1 MLEVKDICV
10 SLGRRPVLSD
20 LSLRLAP
27 GEVVAVIGPNGA
39 GKSTLLSVMAGAR
52 QADSGTALLDGAPLA
67 SVASG
72 DLARKRAVLSQS
84 HALSFDFAVRDVVE
98 LGRAPY
104 RGRPEARHDGE
115 AIDASLAFTG
125 AAHLAERRYTTLSG
139 GEKQRV
145 QFARVLA
152 QIWRTAPCFCDGR
165 YLLLDEP
172 TNNLDLAHQHGTL
185 TLARELA
192 SQGAGVLAVLHDPN
206 LASLY
211 ADRVVLLER
220 GRIQA
225 DGSPQDVFRAD
236 LIEAVYGMPVS
247 VLPHP
252 SRGCPQ
258 IMPA

>member
-1 MLEVKDICV
+1 MLEARDV
-10 SLGRRPVLSD
+10 SVTLGRQAVLREVT
-20 LSLRLAP
+20 LKIAP

-39 GKSTLLSVMAGAR
+39 GKSTLLSVLTGMRKPDLGCAF
-52 QADSGTALLDGAPLA
+52 LDGEPVVNIGAET
-67 SVASG
+67 
-72 DLARKRAVLSQS
+72 LARRRAVLSQS

-104 RGRPEARHDGE
+104 RGRREALEDEE
-115 AIDASLAFTG
+115 AVDASLAFIG
-125 AAHLAERRYTTLSG
+125 AAHLARRSYTTLSG

-152 QIWRTAPCFCDGR
+152 QIWRAAPCACDGR

-172 TNNLDLAHQHGTL
+172 TNNLDLTHQHGTL
-185 TLARELA
+185 TLARGLA
-192 SQGAGVLAVLHDPN
+192 AQGVGVLAVLHDPN

-211 ADRVVLLER
+211 ADRIVLLER
-220 GRIQA
+220 GMVQA
-225 DGSPQDVFRAD
+225 DGTPQEVFQAD

-247 VLPHP
+247 VMPHP